1 MARFFGK
8 VGYGEPTETAPGV
21 WEDRIVEVEYQGDV
35 QRSHR
40 KLEGED
46 VLQDV
51 QVLNAISIVADDR
64 AMAHFFRIKYV
75 IWQDVYWTVASV
87 EVRAPR
93 LILTLGG
100 VYNGPKA

>member
-1 MARFFGK
+1 MARYFGA

-21 WEDRIVEVEYQGDV
+21 YEDRIVEVEYQGDV
-35 QRSHR
+35 VRNHR
-40 KLEGED
+40 KLEGSD
-46 VLQDV
+46 VLPDI
-51 QVLNAISIVADDR
+51 QVLNAISIVADAR

-75 IWQDVYWTVASV
+75 IWQGVYWTVASV
-87 EVRAPR
+87 EVQAPR